1 MIYVCSYISNP
12 TSGKDNIMNLFDP
25 PKLVKG
31 IYIRFGENPFV
42 LLSLFS
48 CQAIKQ
54 NWTQQE
60 IANVLSKVKKGNYMH
75 LIKTLQAHIH
85 K

>member
-1 MIYVCSYISNP
+1 
-12 TSGKDNIMNLFDP
+12 MNLFDP

-60 IANVLSKVKKGNYMH
+60 IANVLSKAKKSNHMH

>member
-60 IANVLSKVKKGNYMH
+60 IANVLSKAKKRQSY
-75 LIKTLQAHIH
+75 AFD
-85 K
+85 

>member
-1 MIYVCSYISNP
+1 
-12 TSGKDNIMNLFDP
+12 MNLFDP
-25 PKLVKG
+25 PKWVKS
-31 IYIRFGENPFV
+31 IYIRFCENPFV

-60 IANVLSKVKKGNYMH
+60 IANVLSKAKKRQLH
-75 LIKTLQAHIH
+75 AFD
-85 K
+85 

>member
-54 NWTQQE
+54 NWT
-60 IANVLSKVKKGNYMH
+60 
-75 LIKTLQAHIH
+75 
-85 K
+85 

>member
-1 MIYVCSYISNP
+1 
-12 TSGKDNIMNLFDP
+12 MNLFDP

-31 IYIRFGENPFV
+31 IYIRFSENPFV

-60 IANVLSKVKKGNYMH
+60 IANVLSKAKKA
-75 LIKTLQAHIH
+75 IICI
-85 K
+85 